1 LTLDWLAV
9 ILAAMDKELEYLE
22 SRVQA
27 LIARIKELETQNGR
41 FAQALAE
48 ALKENAELNFRVNE
62 TRSRVAALVERLP
75 KADERSRLKERQNER
90 YRRSTLN
97 FSAAISPSA
106 HRRTSVKPCWRLSGC
121 CKARLI

>member
-1 LTLDWLAV
+1 MTLTGLAV

-75 KADERSRLKERQNER
+75 KADVPEQAEGE
-90 YRRSTLN
+90 
-97 FSAAISPSA
+97 AE
-106 HRRTSVKPCWRLSGC
+106 
-121 CKARLI
+121 